1 MIILRFMLCINMTK
15 ESDISAQYGANRMMQ
30 LLNKLYLG
38 DLEYLDEYSECVKEY
53 LQGCYDENLE
63 KIKETEQMTN
73 KSKTKF
79 SAGDKVIRT
88 ENTSGTGDG
97 GLVQVGG
104 VYEVYS
110 VSHNGKVVNLVDNP
124 YSYPAEYFELFIET
138 PQVDFK
144 NMKFRVSSPEHSKE
158 IQEALFEMGYCWRS
172 YGCEVRFTDSFP
184 PCDYLYTDEEGHLWR
199 IDSEEDYLVS
209 SFKSAQEYTIE
220 TTKSYKLIPV
230 VTVKQSISING
241 TVTIDGKTYDKEAVL
256 KRLAELEEVK

>member
-1 MIILRFMLCINMTK
+1 MTK
-15 ESDISAQYGANRMMQ
+15 ESDIRMMQ

-38 DLEYLDEYSECVKEY
+38 DLEYLNEYSECVKEY
-53 LQGCYDENLE
+53 LQGCYDDKLE
-63 KIKETEQMTN
+63 TIKEKEMTN
-73 KSKTKF
+73 KSKNKF
-79 SAGDKVIRT
+79 KAGDKVVATTNHSYYVDELTQNSVTRKYKWW
-88 ENTSGTGDG
+88 SKGDKF
-97 GLVQVGG
+97 VVASVGDLWVTLEG
-104 VYEVYS
+104 EGS
-110 VSHNGKVVNLVDNP
+110 VRHYTCL
-124 YSYPAEYFELFIET
+124 FELTEEKPT
-138 PQVDFK
+138 FK
-144 NMKFRVSSPEHSKE
+144 NMKFKVSSPEHSKE

-184 PCDYLYTDEEGHLWR
+184 PCDYLYTDKEGHLWR